1 MLSPVGGS
9 RGELAFSLEPAADA
23 IRQLV
28 TFGRSGGVRVCG
40 EAGESRLEIWGSR
53 GLRVGADWVIFPG
66 IH

>member
-40 EAGESRLEIWGSR
+40 EAGESRLEI
-53 GLRVGADWVIFPG
+53 
-66 IH
+66 